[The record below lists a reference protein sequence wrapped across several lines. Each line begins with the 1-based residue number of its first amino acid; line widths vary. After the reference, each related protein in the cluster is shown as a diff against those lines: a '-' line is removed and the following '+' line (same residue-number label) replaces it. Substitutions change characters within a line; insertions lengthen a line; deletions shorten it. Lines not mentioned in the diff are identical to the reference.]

1 MTVTER
7 RPASYSANNAFVE
20 NAEILLCH
28 NGHVRDVNDTAHKGR
43 PWLLG
48 GRQKLR
54 EIPELLFAHL
64 YFADPVVEH
73 PSSEHGEAAAFGI
86 AEHRLW

>member
-7 RPASYSANNAFVE
+7 RPASYSVNNAFVE

-48 GRQKLR
+48 GRQTMTVSMEIHFQILLEPEPPSVKSFRGLFLR
-54 EIPELLFAHL
+54 
-64 YFADPVVEH
+64 
-73 PSSEHGEAAAFGI
+73 
-86 AEHRLW
+86 